1 MTSELTGIGRVI
13 RIGSKPGLQ
22 PRSPTLPAN
31 LRPIDAKALAVK
43 LADTLS
49 LWKTPD
55 TWSAA
60 QADWY
65 REALADLPADLVD
78 LALKHA
84 RTHYKFFPKPAE
96 LREPVRGIW
105 DQRQR
110 FHADR
115 VKRQADIAEQLR
127 ERAEWLERERQ
138 RKAEAAALS
147 AAEGATG

>member
-1 MTSELTGIGRVI
+1 MTHGLTMFGKVI
-13 RIGSKPGLQ
+13 PIGSERGLQ
-22 PRSPTLPAN
+22 PRSQTLPAN
-31 LRPIDAKALAVK
+31 LRPIDAKVLAVK

-55 TWSAA
+55 NWTAA
-60 QADWY
+60 QGDWY
-65 REALADLPADLVD
+65 REALSDLPADLVD

-115 VKRQADIAEQLR
+115 VRRQQDIAEQLR
-127 ERAEWLERERQ
+127 EREEWLERERQ
-138 RKAEAAALS
+138 RIAEAAAAERS
-147 AAEGATG
+147 AG